1 MVLLATALVLC
12 RLLDLAFLLTPE
24 PLDLP
29 AADPEPSLNVK
40 FDPRNM
46 TLAWD
51 CQENTTSSKCLLVAK
66 EEERVVKKVRKEECW
81 CRFADLSLHQGA
93 LLEVQVVT
101 SERSMQEK
109 LLYTNPGAKGTAA
122 QNFSCVIYDVDFMNC
137 TWAKGPAAPRD
148 VQYFL
153 YIRDSKREREKECPG
168 YIQDSGTHIGCHL
181 KNLSGLSF
189 YNYFL
194 LNGTS
199 QTAAIQFFDSILS
212 TKKIERYNPPANI
225 TICCNASH
233 CLVRWEE
240 PRTRQNLSHRDF
252 RYQLDIQRKN
262 ISPGS
267 RNSLIDVSGDLEN
280 KYSFPSAEPRAKH
293 IVKVRAAN
301 SRDPQWSAWS
311 QPVEFGKLQ
320 FRQGWVQ
327 THHPSYMGPAPYSL
341 SHRCCPP
348 PCSEDPEDS
357 VLYIYILVV
366 VGTLVCALVLTFL
379 FKRFIRTH
387 RLFAPI
393 PKINDKWSGNHQVR
407 SGVPWEDFTPHPR
420 KSIEDEEVLAVEEV
434 T

>member
-1 MVLLATALVLC
+1 MPPWEHSYPVSRPMVLLATALVLC

-66 EEERVVKKVRKEECW
+66 EEERVVKKPRKEECW

-311 QPVEFGKLQ
+311 QPVEFG
-320 FRQGWVQ
+320 
-327 THHPSYMGPAPYSL
+327 
-341 SHRCCPP
+341 
-348 PCSEDPEDS
+348 SEDPEDS

-393 PKINDKWSGNHQVR
+393 PKINDKWSGNHQV
-407 SGVPWEDFTPHPR
+407 PWEDFTPHPR

-434 T
+434 TTPSKGV